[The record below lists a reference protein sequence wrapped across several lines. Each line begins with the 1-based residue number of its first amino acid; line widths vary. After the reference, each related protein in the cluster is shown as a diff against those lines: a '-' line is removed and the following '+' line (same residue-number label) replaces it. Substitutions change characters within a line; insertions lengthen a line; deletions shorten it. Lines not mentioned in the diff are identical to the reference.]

1 MATYYFG
8 VNNGA
13 GLSGGSVTEGSSTTS
28 KDVEVVINTTANVPS
43 KEELLLAIQK
53 LSDYIVVASKNWS

>member
-1 MATYYFG
+1 MAYFFG

-13 GLSGGSVTEGSSTTS
+13 GLSGGTVTENATTTS

-43 KEELLLAIQK
+43 KQELLLSLQK
-53 LSDYIVVASKNWS
+53 IIDYVVADAKSW

>member
-1 MATYYFG
+1 MATYFFG

-13 GLSGGSVTEGSSTTS
+13 GLSGGSVTESATTTS

-43 KEELLLAIQK
+43 KEELLLAMQK
-53 LSDYIVVASKNWS
+53 LNDYITVASKNW